1 MEPTWASFIET
12 LTAWWSSVGIS
23 CCAVSFYFID
33 LRLVALFS
41 PFQILASVRYISE
54 VKIPKTPVAA
64 TLQWLRMQQA
74 HIKHVKSTII
84 TAGLKTEK
92 VTYSR
97 GIKPTTL
104 RSASDSSG
112 FIFPPFPHPGV
123 VAEWWNIFT
132 GAPHSGSCL
141 SSGLGW
147 TRPTPCAPFAQTAVY
162 HSLDYSSAILVPAPM
177 VMSVS

>member
-12 LTAWWSSVGIS
+12 LPAGWSSVGIS
-23 CCAVSFYFID
+23 SCAVSFYFFD
-33 LRLVALFS
+33 LRLVALS
-41 PFQILASVRYISE
+41 LPFQILASVRYISE

-74 HIKHVKSTII
+74 HIKHVISTII
-84 TAGLKTEK
+84 TAGLKREK

-97 GIKPTTL
+97 GIKATTL

-112 FIFPPFPHPGV
+112 FIFPPFAHPGV

-132 GAPHSGSCL
+132 GCL
-141 SSGLGW
+141 SRGLGW

-162 HSLDYSSAILVPAPM
+162 HSLNYSSAIPVPATM
-177 VMSVS
+177 VLSVS

>member
-1 MEPTWASFIET
+1 MEPTRASFTKT
-12 LTAWWSSVGIS
+12 LAVGWSSVGIS
-23 CCAVSFYFID
+23 SCAVSFYFFD

-54 VKIPKTPVAA
+54 VKIPVAA

-74 HIKHVKSTII
+74 HIKHVISTII

-104 RSASDSSG
+104 RSASDSCG

>member
-12 LTAWWSSVGIS
+12 LPARWSSVGLS
-23 CCAVSFYFID
+23 CCAVSFYFFD
-33 LRLVALFS
+33 LRLMALFS
-41 PFQILASVRYISE
+41 PFQILASVSYISE

-64 TLQWLRMQQA
+64 TLQLLRMQQA
-74 HIKHVKSTII
+74 HIKHVVSTII

-97 GIKPTTL
+97 GIKAATL

-112 FIFPPFPHPGV
+112 FIFPAFPAPWCSGWV
-123 VAEWWNIFT
+123 VEYIHRC
-132 GAPHSGSCL
+132 PHSGSCP

-147 TRPTPCAPFAQTAVY
+147 TRLTPCAPFAQTAVY
-162 HSLDYSSAILVPAPM
+162 HSLDYSSAIPVLATM